1 MTLYG
6 SYKDL
11 VGNTPMVELRN
22 MDVPDGVR
30 IFAKLELCNPAG
42 SIKDRVGE
50 YMVSGAEARGLLS
63 EGSTIVE
70 ATAGNTGI
78 GIALAALGKGY
89 RVIFVVPEKFS
100 EEKQAVMR
108 ALGAEIVNTPREK
121 GMLGAVA
128 EAERIKASIPG
139 SISLGQFENMSNP
152 RCHFETTGPEIFRDL
167 DGRIDYAVLGAGS
180 GGTFTGVV
188 GYLKRMNPSVR
199 GVLADPVGSI
209 MGGGEKGDYQIEGIG
224 NDFIAKTM
232 DMSLVDEVVKVSDK
246 DAFDMCRK
254 LALREGI
261 LAGESSGAAMKA
273 SLVVAE
279 RIGHGNIVTVFPD
292 RGERYLSKG
301 LFS

>member
-1 MTLYG
+1 MTLYR
-6 SYKDL
+6 SYKEL
-11 VGNTPMVELRN
+11 VGNTPMVELKN

-50 YMVSGAEARGLLS
+50 YMVADAEARGLLS
-63 EGSTIVE
+63 EGSAIVE

-89 RVIFVVPEKFS
+89 RVIFVVPDKFS
-100 EEKQAVMR
+100 EEKQAIMR

-128 EAERIKASIPG
+128 EAERIKASIPR

-152 RCHFETTGPEIFRDL
+152 RCHYETTGPEIYRDL
-167 DGRIDYAVLGAGS
+167 DGRIDCAVLGAGS

-188 GYLKRMNPSVR
+188 GYLKSMNPSVR
-199 GVLADPVGSI
+199 GILADPVGSI
-209 MGGGEKGDYQIEGIG
+209 MGGGEKSDYQIEGIG

-232 DMSLVDEVVKVSDK
+232 DMSLVDDVVKVSDS
-246 DAFDMCRK
+246 DAFEMCRM

-261 LAGESSGAAMKA
+261 MAGESSGAAMKA

-279 RIGHGNIVTVFPD
+279 RIGRGNIVTVFPD

-301 LFS
+301 LFP

>member
-50 YMVSGAEARGLLS
+50 YMVSDAEARGLLS

-108 ALGAEIVNTPREK
+108 TLGAEIVNTPREK

-224 NDFIAKTM
+224 NDFIANTM

-261 LAGESSGAAMKA
+261 LARESSGAAMKA